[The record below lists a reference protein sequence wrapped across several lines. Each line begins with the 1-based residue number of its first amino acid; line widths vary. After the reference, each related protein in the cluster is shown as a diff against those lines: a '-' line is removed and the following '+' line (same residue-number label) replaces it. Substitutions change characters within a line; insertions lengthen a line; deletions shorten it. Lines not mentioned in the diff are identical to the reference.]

1 MAIFKGKKTEK
12 EKKVVKETSKVSGAV
27 SGAKKKKKVT
37 RREDSVSHFSENLAA
52 VLISP
57 RITEKATFSAENN
70 VYVFNIMP
78 RATKSDVIKSV
89 EHFYKVTPA
98 KVNIAKIPSKTRM
111 SRAKRIKGVKSGGR
125 KAYVYLKK
133 GDSIEIV

>member
-1 MAIFKGKKTEK
+1 MAIFKGKKE
-12 EKKVVKETSKVSGAV
+12 ESKKDVKETTKVS
-27 SGAKKKKKVT
+27 STSTTKKKKKVT
-37 RREDSVSHFSENLAA
+37 RREDSVSRLSQNLAS

-78 RATKSDVIKSV
+78 QATKLDVIKAV

-98 KVNIAKIPSKTRM
+98 KVNIAKIPAKTRM

-133 GDSIEIV
+133 GDSIEII